1 MPRLSELEF
10 YRDVINE
17 QLNKLYNEHND
28 ENRDLIETLEYCY
41 DMIAL
46 KIKLQS

>member
-1 MPRLSELEF
+1 MPRLSDLEF

-17 QLNKLYNEHND
+17 QLNKLYNEHNY